1 MMKKTTLTA
10 AVVLGLTLSA
20 SSFAASSLNGPTP
33 SANNL
38 APETIAATGAVPLSD
53 TGASGAW
60 DINAQISYSLS
71 ATEFR
76 AARFECSNASIDASK
91 VVVSSSSAG
100 TSVGVP
106 NQAGGAVVVSLTQGA
121 TAGLATD
128 TLKLHINAAGGV
140 TLATPGAANCTYSLY
155 TSPADAINANLTQRI
170 YTTGSQPWLTF
181 APTLSV
187 VAGTQNTQYTAYTA
201 TPAFSSFSRTS
212 PGAHFSNT
220 VGMMNSY
227 TFSVL
232 PNSYDQDGNAVTTI
246 PAAAYMALTTQG
258 LATGSSATLNTS
270 STCSAAA
277 TSTFTNTVNG
287 FTAPLSA
294 VAVGTPYYLCYTT
307 VGGAAIP
314 NGAWTANVVSGSAST
329 NGLAAGMIQQDGT
342 TWQATLAQN
351 PNGYQ
356 SRIVMTNMSNTAASY
371 SLSLIGPDGTA
382 QVSTGT
388 LPANRQTSIPTN
400 WDVHALG
407 VNNDPNSFRAT
418 ANVFVTSGPNQ
429 VKAMYQIV
437 NVTTGSISNSQM
449 ITVDPTNTALFIPV
463 GYVPVF

>member
-1 MMKKTTLTA
+1 MMKKTTLAA
-10 AVVLGLTLSA
+10 AVVLGLALSA
-20 SSFAASSLNGPTP
+20 SASAGTLNGSSP

-38 APETIAATGAVPLSD
+38 APETVPATGAVNLSNAAATGAWNIV
-53 TGASGAW
+53 A
-60 DINAQISYSLS
+60 NISYSLS

-76 AARFECSNASIDASK
+76 AARFECSNAQLDASK
-91 VVVSSSSAG
+91 VTVASSSAG

-121 TAGLATD
+121 AAGAATD
-128 TLKLHINAAGGV
+128 TLTLTINAPGGV
-140 TLATPGAANCTYSLY
+140 QLATPAASNCTYSLY
-155 TSPADAINANLTQRI
+155 TSPADAINANLSQRI

-181 APTLSV
+181 LPTLSV
-187 VAGTQNTQYTAYTA
+187 VAGTQNTQYTNFNT
-201 TPAFSSFSRTS
+201 TPVQFAQFSRTA
-212 PGAHFSNT
+212 PGPHFSNT

-232 PNSYDQDGNAVTTI
+232 PSSYDKDGNAVTGI
-246 PAAAYMALTTQG
+246 PAGAYMALTTQG
-258 LATGSSATLNTS
+258 LASGSSVTLNTAS
-270 STCSAAA
+270 NCSNPA
-277 TSTFTNTVNG
+277 TSTFANSPAG
-287 FTAPLSA
+287 FTASLTGVA
-294 VAVGTPYYLCYTT
+294 VATPYYLCYSVPGTT
-307 VGGAAIP
+307 AVP
-314 NGAWTANVVSGSAST
+314 NGTWTANVVSGASS
-329 NGLAAGMIQQDGT
+329 NGPIPAGVVTQDGT

-356 SRIVMTNMSNTAASY
+356 SRIVMTNMGSTAANY

-418 ANVFVTSGPNQ
+418 ANVFVTSNPNQ

-437 NVTTGSISNSQM
+437 NTTTGSISNSQM
-449 ITVDPTNTALFIPV
+449 ITVDPTMTFNIPV
-463 GYVPVF
+463 GYVPTF

>member
-1 MMKKTTLTA
+1 MKKTTLAA

-38 APETIAATGAVPLSD
+38 APETVPATGAVALSD
-53 TGASGAW
+53 AGASGAW

-91 VVVSSSSAG
+91 VVVTNSSAG

-106 NQAGGAVVVSLTQGA
+106 NQAGGAVVVSLTQGPA
-121 TAGLATD
+121 AGSATD
-128 TLKLHINAAGGV
+128 TLKLHINAAGGI

-181 APTLSV
+181 KPTLSV
-187 VAGTQNTQYTAYTA
+187 VAGTQNTQYTDFNT
-201 TPAFSSFSRTS
+201 TPTKFSAFSRTS
-212 PGAHFSNT
+212 PGPHFSN
-220 VGMMNSY
+220 VLGEMNDY

-232 PNSYDQDGNAVTTI
+232 PNSYDKDGNAVTTI
-246 PAAAYMALTTQG
+246 PAGAYMALTTQG
-258 LATGSSATLNTS
+258 LATGSSVTLNT
-270 STCSAAA
+270 AANCAGA
-277 TSTFTNTVNG
+277 TAGTFANSPAG
-287 FTAPLSA
+287 FTSSLGA
-294 VAVGTPYYLCYTT
+294 VAVGTPYYLCYSVPGTT
-307 VGGAAIP
+307 AIP
-314 NGAWTANVVSGSAST
+314 NGTWTASVVSGASST
-329 NGLAAGMIQQDGT
+329 NGLAAGVIQQDGT
-342 TWQATLAQN
+342 TWQATLSQN

-356 SRIVMTNMSNTAASY
+356 SRIVMTNMGGTAVNY
-371 SLSLIGPDGTA
+371 SVNLIGPDGVA
-382 QVSTGT
+382 AGVVTGT
-388 LPANRQTSIPTN
+388 LPANRQTQIPTT

-418 ANVFVTSGPNQ
+418 ANVFVTANPNQ

-449 ITVDPTNTALFIPV
+449 ITVDPTNTINIPV
-463 GYVPVF
+463 GYVPTF